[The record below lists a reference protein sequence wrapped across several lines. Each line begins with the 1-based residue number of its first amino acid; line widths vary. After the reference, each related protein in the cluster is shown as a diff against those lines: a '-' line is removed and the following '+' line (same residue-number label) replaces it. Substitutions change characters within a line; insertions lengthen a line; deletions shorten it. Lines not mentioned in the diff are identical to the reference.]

1 MSAKLAEFFDRT
13 KNGLPAQTLVAE
25 RITKH
30 YPELSAAL
38 RQFADYVLA
47 EPLQLARLSIHEAV
61 EKVGVS
67 VATANRFATAIGFA
81 GYAEFRSELIQ
92 GFEAL
97 FVPAERLKQKL
108 AEGASPREVMVA
120 SLREDIANLEATIAK
135 LTVSQTDRAVEMIV
149 NADRIYIAGFENAG
163 SLANILAVGLELTGK
178 SVRTAEN
185 GGGLVGAA
193 RQLFKYGEK
202 DLVIAIAFSFYLR
215 DTLEV
220 TQRARRR
227 GVPVLAITD
236 HLNSP
241 LSAMSQLAL
250 YVEAHHEFN
259 PPSDTAILGL
269 IEALVAAVASKTPNA
284 ADVVERFAAY
294 TYPWM
299 VSSPLDWSAD

>member
-1 MSAKLAEFFDRT
+1 
-13 KNGLPAQTLVAE
+13 
-25 RITKH
+25 
-30 YPELSAAL
+30 
-38 RQFADYVLA
+38 
-47 EPLQLARLSIHEAV
+47 
-61 EKVGVS
+61 
-67 VATANRFATAIGFA
+67 
-81 GYAEFRSELIQ
+81 
-92 GFEAL
+92 
-97 FVPAERLKQKL
+97 
-108 AEGASPREVMVA
+108 
-120 SLREDIANLEATIAK
+120 
-135 LTVSQTDRAVEMIV
+135 MIV
-149 NADRIYIAGFENAG
+149 NAERIYIAGFENAG

-202 DLVIAIAFSFYLR
+202 DLVIAIAFSFYMR

-220 TQRARRR
+220 TQRARRH
-227 GVPVLAITD
+227 GVPILAITD

-241 LSAMSQLAL
+241 LSAMSRLSL

-284 ADVVERFAAY
+284 AEVVEKFAAY

-299 VSSPLDWSAD
+299 ISSPSDWTSD